1 MAIKR
6 RARDYG
12 IEQTQCGAVTFVQR
26 FGSALNCNLHFH
38 AVVLDGVYAP
48 KAGGEPEFFPLRP
61 PETSDVLKV
70 VERVAQCVPAMLK
83 RRGLEQGEGDGE
95 DSDKLVREDPWLAGV
110 YAASVTGR
118 IATGPQAGR
127 RVVTG
132 GDRIDPEEIES
143 LSSDRCARVS
153 GFSLHANVGV
163 PARDRARLERLIRYM
178 ARPPLASERLE
189 MLPDGRL
196 VYEFKRPWRDGT
208 SRVICTPLEF
218 IERLVPLVPKPR
230 VHLTRYSGVLAP
242 AAKWRPAVIP
252 PAAGPETQPAAVVAS
267 SLETPVF
274 GATEEITPA
283 KSATR
288 HPRNYAWA
296 ELMRRVWE
304 FDVLACECG
313 GRLRILSAIH
323 PPETTRKILDCLGL
337 PSRPPPIA
345 PAISEPTLDS
355 AWL

>member
-1 MAIKR
+1 
-6 RARDYG
+6 
-12 IEQTQCGAVTFVQR
+12 
-26 FGSALNCNLHFH
+26 
-38 AVVLDGVYAP
+38 
-48 KAGGEPEFFPLRP
+48 
-61 PETSDVLKV
+61 
-70 VERVAQCVPAMLK
+70 
-83 RRGLEQGEGDGE
+83 
-95 DSDKLVREDPWLAGV
+95 VREEPWLAGV

-132 GDRIDPEEIES
+132 GDRIDPEEMAS

-153 GFSLHANVGV
+153 GFSLHANVAV

-196 VYEFKRPWRDGT
+196 AYEFKRPWRDGT

-218 IERLVPLVPKPR
+218 IEKLVPLVPKPR
-230 VHLTRYSGVLAP
+230 VNLTRYSGVLAP

-252 PAAGPETQPAAVVAS
+252 PAAGLGVQAAAIVAS
-267 SLETPVF
+267 NLGPPLANAVE
-274 GATEEITPA
+274 GITLA

-296 ELMRRVWE
+296 ELMRRVCNQPTNCISCSRSVRPCPDYPSIPSALWAG
-304 FDVLACECG
+304 D
-313 GRLRILSAIH
+313 RLRLS
-323 PPETTRKILDCLGL
+323 PTTMG
-337 PSRPPPIA
+337 
-345 PAISEPTLDS
+345 
-355 AWL
+355 

>member
-1 MAIKR
+1 VENAEKIVVFSAMFEGSSGRKFLAEMGRKR
-6 RARDYG
+6 AADLRVLHLHEEFVDSQYG
-12 IEQTQCGAVTFVQR
+12 GL
-26 FGSALNCNLHFH
+26 G
-38 AVVLDGVYAP
+38 
-48 KAGGEPEFFPLRP
+48 
-61 PETSDVLKV
+61 
-70 VERVAQCVPAMLK
+70 
-83 RRGLEQGEGDGE
+83 RGLEQGFGDGE
-95 DSDKLVREDPWLAGV
+95 DSDKLVRDDPWLAGV
-110 YAASVTGR
+110 YAASVTAR

-132 GDRIDPEEIES
+132 GDRIDPEEMES

-153 GFSLHANVGV
+153 GFSLHANVAV

-189 MLPDGRL
+189 MLPDRRL

-208 SRVICTPLEF
+208 SRVIWTPLEF
-218 IERLVPLVPKPR
+218 IEKLGPLVPKPR

-252 PAAGPETQPAAVVAS
+252 PVAAGPETQPAAIMAS
-267 SLETPVF
+267 SLETPVPS
-274 GATEEITPA
+274 ATEEITPV

-345 PAISEPTLDS
+345 PAIPEPTLDS